1 MDFLKGFA
9 GFAHWLPRLSLA
21 ATFAYHALPKLT
33 ESGAMAEMMGMP
45 AIAVMMLGAAEM
57 AGAALMLYGGMGS
70 DSATRIAG
78 LIFCIVMVGA
88 IGMVHAANGFNSIGN
103 MGFEFQLLIFATSF
117 YFAAKGN
124 DAN

>member
-9 GFAHWLPRLSLA
+9 SFAHWLPRLSLA
-21 ATFAYHALPKLT
+21 ATFAYHGLPKLT
-33 ESGAMAEMMGMP
+33 EPGPMAEMMGMP
-45 AIAVMMLGAAEM
+45 TIVVMLLGLAEIGGAARM
-57 AGAALMLYGGMGS
+57 VYGGAAS
-70 DSATRIAG
+70 DSATRVAG
-78 LIFCIVMVGA
+78 LIFCAVMVGA
-88 IGMVHAANGFNSIGN
+88 IGMVHAANGFSSIGN

>member
-1 MDFLKGFA
+1 MDFLKGFE

-45 AIAVMMLGAAEM
+45 AIVVMMLGAAEM
-57 AGAALMLYGGMGS
+57 AGAALMLFGGMGS

-88 IGMVHAANGFNSIGN
+88 IGMVARCQRL
-103 MGFEFQLLIFATSF
+103 QLDRQHGVRVPTAHLRDVVLLRG
-117 YFAAKGN
+117 KGERR
-124 DAN
+124 